1 MKKEVKVQITLSDGY
16 RERFTRACIK
26 VAKRR
31 VESGEKQAAD
41 REREA
46 GSRQRAS
53 CKSRVGGSMRRAKN
67 GGRSEQSA
75 SEVLKNKDI
84 LNRINSISL

>member
-31 VESGEKQAAD
+31 VESGEKQAPTESRLQKPGRRIYEKGKKMEAD
-41 REREA
+41 L
-46 GSRQRAS
+46 SNLPP
-53 CKSRVGGSMRRAKN
+53 KSS
-67 GGRSEQSA
+67 
-75 SEVLKNKDI
+75 KNKDI